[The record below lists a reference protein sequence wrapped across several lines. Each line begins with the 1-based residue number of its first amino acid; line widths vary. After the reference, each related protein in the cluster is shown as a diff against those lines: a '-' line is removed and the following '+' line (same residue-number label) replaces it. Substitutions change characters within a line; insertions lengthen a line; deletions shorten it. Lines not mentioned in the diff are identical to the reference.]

1 MKLEIKKRSEGTV
14 IKESLYQNQE
24 DDSISGNS
32 LDIIINQTNKK
43 VKISDSTN
51 SFNNNINNNS
61 KFKKLGGIEEDEIPL
76 ESKNIAYPA
85 NFFSSL
91 TFNWIYK
98 IIKNRTEDNPVKLS
112 SLDEISPE
120 VQSKQIYE
128 EIRINWYGKYEKKAK
143 SKSTG
148 YPLFMTLLIT
158 NKKKII
164 ISFILFFI
172 RFISEL
178 FNVLA
183 FKEIITYFN
192 INKKRHKTLLLNFNL
207 AQLIII
213 MLINKFT
220 ALITSRQIV
229 FYVETLGKIST
240 VQLNCLIYDK
250 LLKIACYNKG
260 NFNEGQI
267 VNLVQADSE
276 KFGIFI
282 SSSPEVII
290 LPFKLIYSVSI
301 LFSFFRE
308 SFIIGFFLLILMIY
322 LFFIFGFKEK
332 KYQRQMM
339 KAADIR
345 MNLTTQIFNIIKTIK
360 LYVWEKVFLNK
371 IKEKRDVELDYMKN
385 KLRMQIW
392 SNFTYWIADVVL
404 YSVSIIFYNIIHHQ
418 MDTTKIITGIYIVND
433 LVIPMFN
440 LPHFIRFYFE
450 TIISLVRIETFLS
463 YKENDEKQIKYLSQE
478 SEYAII
484 IENVDFGGETKSN
497 INENVIKENIDNIN
511 EFKNNKKEEENATL
525 KLNQNDSI
533 NTMLPK
539 KNINSNKNISEK
551 NNQEKKIIITLLKN
565 INFKIK
571 KGEHI
576 CIIGEVG
583 SGKTCL
589 LNAIINNLLVLNKKK
604 AEGNIQL
611 SGKVSFVSQNSWIL
625 NDTIEQNILFFKKM
639 NKEKYNKILSICQLK
654 QDLQI
659 FQKGDQTEI
668 GEKGVNLSGGQKARL
683 AIARAVYNDSDI
695 YAFDDPLSSLDAYV
709 GMNLFNQVFN
719 DYLKEKTIII
729 STHALQYVAFFDKV
743 YYINQGEIKF
753 CGKPDELEKQDFYQ
767 EFKMSKEN
775 KRKESVDKK
784 ENLNEIV
791 NIENNLSEKNF
802 QIIKK
807 DDVIY
812 LNEKDGEK
820 ISFKLFMTFIAY
832 SGGII
837 YLIQLALCNIIWQV
851 SQIYREYYLAM
862 WSSHKNIT
870 NHENNQKMI
879 YFVLMTIPGIIAVYY
894 RQYYMVKGYLN
905 YNIKMHDSLIK
916 NLINAPINLFH
927 DIIPRG
933 NILNRLSKELNN
945 SNILSLAVSGTLR
958 VMFQLSG
965 AIIVCTLFN
974 IWTLPLIIF
983 LICIELYITKFCF
996 YATQD
1001 IHKLVSNYRAPIFGV
1016 FGETLSGLPIIR
1028 AFNYEKN
1035 FTNKF
1040 YKKMNNYLKANI
1052 YQKGIIGWYGIHLD
1066 IVSFTLLSFILAFA
1080 YFMKEKYSPQSIGLL
1095 LTYSIKMIF
1104 YMYDAFKR
1112 FSFLTELLISLE
1124 RCDTYTKVI
1133 QEKPRETDEDK
1144 NLYLIQNNESNTKF
1158 KSFISKGKI
1167 NFENYSVR
1175 YRPDTP
1181 LILKN
1186 ITLEIK
1192 PGEKIGVVGQT
1203 GSGKSTLLL
1212 CLLRIL
1218 EASEGK
1224 IYIDDIDISQIG
1236 LELLRH
1242 SLTIIP
1248 QEPILLEG
1256 NIRDNID
1263 PSRLYSDSE
1272 ILLILNEVGLGD
1284 FMLGKSLD
1292 YKIEENGGNISV
1304 GEKQLICVARALL
1317 KKTKIILMDEAT
1329 ANIDYKTE
1337 EILKR
1342 NINEDTKGC
1351 TVITI
1356 AHRIK
1361 TVINYDKILV
1371 LKDGEID
1378 AFDTPDNLIK
1388 SKGLF
1393 YQLYKESLA

>member
-1 MKLEIKKRSEGTV
+1 MKIEIRQRPDDTIIKDSE
-14 IKESLYQNQE
+14 SQE
-24 DDSISGNS
+24 EEGDSHSGNS
-32 LDIIINQTNKK
+32 LDIIIDKDNKK
-43 VKISDSTN
+43 VKISESINTI
-51 SFNNNINNNS
+51 NNNITNKI
-61 KFKKLGGIEEDEIPL
+61 KFKKLEGVDIDEIPP
-76 ESKNIAYPA
+76 ESKKIAYPA

-112 SLDEISPE
+112 SLDEISPA
-120 VQSKQIYE
+120 VQSKHIYE
-128 EIRINWYGKYEKKAK
+128 EIRINWYGKFNKKMKAK
-143 SKSTG
+143 ATG
-148 YPLFMTLLIT
+148 YPLFMTLLLT

-220 ALITSRQIV
+220 ALISSRQIV

-250 LLKIACYNKG
+250 LLKIACYDKG

-267 VNLVQADSE
+267 VNLIQADSE

-290 LPFKLIYSVSI
+290 LPFKLIYSVYI

-308 SFIIGFFLLILMIY
+308 SFIIGFALLMLMIY
-322 LFFIFGFKEK
+322 LFFIFGSKEK

-360 LYVWEKVFLNK
+360 LYVWEKVFLTK
-371 IKEKRDVELDYMKN
+371 IKEKRAVELDYMKN

-463 YKENDEKQIKYLSQE
+463 YKENDEKQIKYLSEE
-478 SEYAII
+478 SEYAVI
-484 IENVDFGGETKSN
+484 IENVDFGVETKAN
-497 INENVIKENIDNIN
+497 INENIVKDINENIKP
-511 EFKNNKKEEENATL
+511 FKNNKKEEENATL
-525 KLNQNDSI
+525 KLNQSDSNNI
-533 NTMLPK
+533 ILTK
-539 KNINSNKNISEK
+539 KDLIANKNIKEK
-551 NNQEKKIIITLLKN
+551 NNEEKKIITLLKN

-589 LNAIINNLLVLNKKK
+589 LNAIINNLLVLNNSKP
-604 AEGNIQL
+604 EGNIQL

-625 NDTIEQNILFFKKM
+625 NDTIEQNILFFKSM
-639 NKEKYNKILSICQLK
+639 DKEKYNKILTICQLK

-659 FQKGDQTEI
+659 LQKGDHTEI

-695 YAFDDPLSSLDAYV
+695 YVFDDPLSSLDAYV

-729 STHALQYVAFFDKV
+729 STHALQYVSFFDKV
-743 YYINQGEIKF
+743 FYINQGEIKF
-753 CGKPDELEKQDFYQ
+753 CGKPNDLEKQDFYQ

-775 KRKESVDKK
+775 EKKDNFNEK
-784 ENLNEIV
+784 ENT
-791 NIENNLSEKNF
+791 IENMNNEGNTNENNF

-807 DDVIY
+807 DDILN

-837 YLIQLALCNIIWQV
+837 YLVQLALCNIIWQV

-870 NHENNQKMI
+870 KTENNQKMI
-879 YFVLMTIPGIIAVYY
+879 YFILMTIPGIIAVYY
-894 RQYYMVKGYLN
+894 RQYYMVKGFIK

-1001 IHKLVSNYRAPIFGV
+1001 IHKLVSNYRSPIFGV

-1028 AFNYEKN
+1028 AFNYEQN

-1095 LTYSIKMIF
+1095 LAYSIKMIF
-1104 YMYDAFKR
+1104 FMYDAFKR

-1144 NLYLIQNNESNTKF
+1144 NLYLIQNNEPNTKF

-1167 NFENYSVR
+1167 NFKNFSVR

-1224 IYIDDIDISQIG
+1224 IYIDDIDISKIG

-1263 PSRLYSDSE
+1263 PSKLYSDNE
-1272 ILLILNEVGLGD
+1272 ILHILNEVGLGD
-1284 FMLGKSLD
+1284 FMIGKNLD

-1337 EILKR
+1337 DILKR
-1342 NINEDTKGC
+1342 NINDDTKEC
-1351 TVITI
+1351 TVLTI

-1388 SKGLF
+1388 NKGLF

>member
-1 MKLEIKKRSEGTV
+1 MKIEIKQRNEDSL
-14 IKESLYQNQE
+14 IKNIQDKEN
-24 DDSISGNS
+24 DCDANSGNS
-32 LDIIINQTNKK
+32 LDLIIDENDRK
-43 VKISDSTN
+43 VKISES
-51 SFNNNINNNS
+51 NNINTDNNKI
-61 KFKKLGGIEEDEIPL
+61 KFEKLENIDKDEIPL
-76 ESKNIAYPA
+76 KSKNIAYPA
-85 NFFSSL
+85 GFFSSL

-112 SLDEISPE
+112 SLDEISPK
-120 VQSKQIYE
+120 VQSKHINEQIM
-128 EIRINWYGKYEKKAK
+128 INWYGTYNKKVK

-148 YPLFMTLLIT
+148 YPLFMTLLST
-158 NKKKII
+158 NKKKIF

-183 FKEIITYFN
+183 FKEIITFFN
-192 INKKRHKTLLLNFNL
+192 VNKKRHKTLLLNFSL
-207 AQLIII
+207 PQLIII

-220 ALITSRQIV
+220 ALISSRQIV
-229 FYVETLGKIST
+229 FYVDTLGKIST

-260 NFNEGQI
+260 TFNEGQI
-267 VNLVQADSE
+267 VNLIQDDSE

-290 LPFKLIYSVSI
+290 LPFKLIYSVYI
-301 LFSFFRE
+301 LFSFFHE
-308 SFIIGFFLLILMIY
+308 SFVIGFFLLMIMIY
-322 LFFIFGFKEK
+322 LFFIFGSKEK

-360 LYVWEKVFLNK
+360 LYVWENVFMQK
-371 IKEKRDVELDYMKN
+371 IKEKRSVELDYMKN
-385 KLRMQIW
+385 KLKMQIW

-404 YSVSIIFYNIIHHQ
+404 YSVSIIFYNLIHHQ

-463 YKENDEKQIKYLSQE
+463 YKENDKEQIKYLDKE
-478 SEYAII
+478 SEYAVI
-484 IENVDFGGETKSN
+484 IENVDFGVETKIKN
-497 INENVIKENIDNIN
+497 KENINNENIKD
-511 EFKNNKKEEENATL
+511 FKNNKKEDENATL
-525 KLNQNDSI
+525 KLNQSDSSNNI
-533 NTMLPK
+533 IIQK
-539 KNINSNKNISEK
+539 KDLDKIDKDNQDKN
-551 NNQEKKIIITLLKN
+551 IITLLKN

-589 LNAIINNLLVLNKKK
+589 LNAIINNLLVLNKPK
-604 AEGNIQL
+604 AKGNLQI

-625 NDTIEQNILFFKKM
+625 NDTIEQNILFFKSM
-639 NKEKYNKILSICQLK
+639 DREKYNKILSICQLK

-695 YAFDDPLSSLDAYV
+695 YVFDDPLSSLDAYV

-729 STHALQYVAFFDKV
+729 TTHALQYVSYFDKIF
-743 YYINQGEIKF
+743 YMNQGEIKF
-753 CGKPDELEKQDFYQ
+753 IGEPNDIENQEFYK

-775 KRKESVDKK
+775 KTNAEKNTYNYNNKNNYENINEKNNSEK
-784 ENLNEIV
+784 ENQIINNDDIL
-791 NIENNLSEKNF
+791 NLS
-802 QIIKK
+802 Q
-807 DDVIY
+807 
-812 LNEKDGEK
+812 KDGEK

-837 YLIQLALCNIIWQV
+837 YLIQLAVCNVIWQV

-862 WSSHKNIT
+862 WSSKKDIT
-870 NHENNQKMI
+870 ESENNQKMI
-879 YFVLMTIPGIIAVYY
+879 YFIFMTIPGIIAVYY
-894 RQYYMVKGYLN
+894 RQYYMVKGFIK

-927 DIIPRG
+927 DIVPRG

-945 SNILSLAVSGTLR
+945 SNVLSLAVSGTLR
-958 VMFQLSG
+958 VMFQLAG

-983 LICIELYITKFCF
+983 LICVELYITKFCF

-1080 YFMKEKYSPQSIGLL
+1080 YFMKETYSPQSIGLL
-1095 LTYSIKMIF
+1095 LSYSIKMIF

-1124 RCDTYTKVI
+1124 RCDNYTKVI
-1133 QEKPRETDEDK
+1133 QEKYRETEEDNKLLISLK
-1144 NLYLIQNNESNTKF
+1144 NIHKENQKY

-1167 NFENYSVR
+1167 KFENYSAR

-1212 CLLRIL
+1212 CLFRIV
-1218 EASEGK
+1218 ESNEGK
-1224 IYIDDIDISQIG
+1224 IYIDDVDISQIG
-1236 LELLRH
+1236 LELLRQ

-1263 PSRLYSDSE
+1263 PSKLYTDSE
-1272 ILLILNEVGLGD
+1272 ILNILEEVGLRD
-1284 FMLGKSLD
+1284 FMIGKSLE
-1292 YKIEENGGNISV
+1292 YKIEENGSNISV
-1304 GEKQLICVARALL
+1304 GEKQLICIARALL

-1329 ANIDYKTE
+1329 ANIDYRTE
-1337 EILKR
+1337 SILKR
-1342 NINEDTKGC
+1342 NINDDTKDC
-1351 TVITI
+1351 TVLTI

-1361 TVINYDKILV
+1361 TVINYDRILV
-1371 LKDGEID
+1371 LKDGEIEE
-1378 AFDTPDNLIK
+1378 FDTPENLINK
-1388 SKGLF
+1388 KGLF
-1393 YQLYKESLA
+1393 YKMYKESLA